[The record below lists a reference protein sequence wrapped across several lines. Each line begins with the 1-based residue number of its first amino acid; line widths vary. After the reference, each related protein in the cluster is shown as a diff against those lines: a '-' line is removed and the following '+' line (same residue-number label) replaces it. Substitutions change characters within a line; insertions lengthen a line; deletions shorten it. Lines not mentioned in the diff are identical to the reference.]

1 MSNSIG
7 KKFKAYKGRSVKV
20 IAGADKG
27 KTGTILNIREF
38 NKTIQVQVQGVRLQ
52 KRHDK
57 KEGIKTQTGFI
68 DFSNV
73 KIDHTKA
80 KALSPSQANKKQS
93 ERSSKDK

>member
-7 KKFKAYKGRSVKV
+7 KKFKAYKGLSAKV
-20 IAGADKG
+20 ITGADKG
-27 KTGTILNIREF
+27 KTGTILNIREA
-38 NKTIQVQVQGVRLQ
+38 NGTIQVQVQGVRLQ

-68 DFSNV
+68 DFSNI

-80 KALSPSQANKKQS
+80 KSLSPSTNKKKS
-93 ERSSKDK
+93 EPSSKDK